1 MIHDRLKFADSSL
14 PGCSSGCCGSQ
25 SPWWWSNFAAN
36 FIKYAIW
43 YIYNIAILE
52 DGQKNPCHRSWFT
65 SWFDDRY
72 GHSNGFYNDLS
83 YHISYIHVFP
93 YLFMIDNPYLLV
105 SMIFMFFP
113 MILPYLLANNPHLLD
128 STGWGPPDISWC
140 INHDNPHELARLS
153 TINHS

>member
-1 MIHDRLKFADSSL
+1 MTASNLQILRFPGAPQGVVVHKAHGDDQISLQISSNM
-14 PGCSSGCCGSQ
+14 PYD
-25 SPWWWSNFAAN
+25 
-36 FIKYAIW
+36 I

-113 MILPYLLANNPHLLD
+113 MILPYLLVNNPHLLD

-140 INHDNPHELARLS
+140 INHDNPHELARY
-153 TINHS
+153 IYHKP